1 MLKITSACSNHQL
14 NKFST
19 NPNIHFI
26 TRFLFAVTRRKKDR
40 RRIDHSNLSLEELM
54 ETGTFKKFHKSIEFV
69 IESAEDVDLN
79 MLNSS
84 K

>member
-1 MLKITSACSNHQL
+1 
-14 NKFST
+14 
-19 NPNIHFI
+19 
-26 TRFLFAVTRRKKDR
+26 
-40 RRIDHSNLSLEELM
+40 M
-54 ETGTFKKFHKSIEFV
+54 ETGTFKKFHKSIESV